1 MCMNYSNN
9 ENTRANNNDKKE
21 AIDTNK
27 NVASTYH
34 DSEQEKYN
42 EYLKNSNFSEK
53 TISDL
58 TLISKN
64 LSFNLDGLDSMI
76 GNNDSES
83 DENGEKTI
91 SDLDEIIES
100 KNEIKTDEIE
110 QEKQN
115 NVEVKPKKRNF
126 YFKSTIYIFLFVF
139 CFTFISFTY
148 IFNYVL
154 IPIQVVGISMQP
166 TINLSVDDNG
176 FYEGNLDKTH
186 CDIVYY
192 NKDKAYQ
199 NNDIVIIKNNGYV
212 NSSSTSK
219 PTTGQEENLE
229 SDNQVDYLIK
239 RVVATEFQTIKFI
252 KDTSKSSQMK
262 IAYTVEV
269 YDKNG
274 VLVKLDKSFEQNG
287 EDMIFYDGMPE
298 VEKQFFPF
306 FYDIFS
312 EVEKNGEFSYTIPD
326 NHYFVM
332 GDNRNNSTDSRFFG
346 TVKYEDIEGEV
357 KLMVPYNQSLLKAIF
372 AKLKSYV

>member
-186 CDIVYY
+186 C
-192 NKDKAYQ
+192 
-199 NNDIVIIKNNGYV
+199 YV